1 MKVDDID
8 WMLLNNKFKLK
19 QLTVF
24 DNFKNN

>member
-1 MKVDDID
+1 MKVDDIGG
-8 WMLLNNKFKLK
+8 MLLNNKFKLK